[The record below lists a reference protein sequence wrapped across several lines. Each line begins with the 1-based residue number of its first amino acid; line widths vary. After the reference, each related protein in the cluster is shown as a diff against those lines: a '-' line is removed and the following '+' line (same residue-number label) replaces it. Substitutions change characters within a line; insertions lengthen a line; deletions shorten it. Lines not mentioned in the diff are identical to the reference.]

1 MDIQLAYETSHEDSE
16 HIISPKDILSP
27 YIDTYIDNY
36 RYTYIYIYIFNIYI
50 YNIIYI
56 YTYIYIDID
65 ILNIAL
71 AFCIALTSPSSFLS

>member
-36 RYTYIYIYIFNIYI
+36 RYTYIYLIYIYIFNI
-50 YNIIYI
+50 IYI
-56 YTYIYIDID
+56 YIYI
-65 ILNIAL
+65 
-71 AFCIALTSPSSFLS
+71 